1 MWRTLM
7 AGLMD
12 RLEFDCTG
20 EGDECV
26 GRAERARKDFGFS
39 VLLAAAMV
47 EIDSHASFRVLL
59 KGFSSSRGGHV
70 FQKRKPAPAWAR
82 GLQAAK
88 LFPLGI
94 TFPLRH

>member
-1 MWRTLM
+1 M

-26 GRAERARKDFGFS
+26 RRAERARKDFGFS
-39 VLLAAAMV
+39 VLLTAMV
-47 EIDSHASFRVLL
+47 EIDFHASFRVLLL

-70 FQKRKPAPAWAR
+70 FQERKPAPAWAR

-88 LFPLGI
+88 FFPLGI
-94 TFPLRH
+94 TFPL